1 MTLAANDDGPVRKGK
16 GLIAGA
22 WTDADTGA
30 TFDVVNPATGAI
42 IGQVADMGAAETR
55 RAIDA
60 ASAAGPGWRAVVAA
74 ERARILRRIFDIL
87 IVEREPLARLITAE
101 QGKPLAEARAEIA
114 YGAAY
119 FDWFAEEGR
128 RIYGDL
134 IPGAADRRLL
144 VLRQPIGVVGAITP
158 WNFPHAM
165 LARKLAAALAAG
177 CTMVAKPAELTPLS
191 ALALADV
198 TARAGLPAG
207 VFNVVT
213 GLDPAPIGAALTQD
227 PSVRKI
233 TFTGSTEVGRILLAQ
248 AAHNVQKCSMELG
261 GNAPLIVFADADLDR
276 AVAGA
281 MAAKYRNGGQTCIS
295 ANRFL
300 VEASVAARFAQ
311 KLAEASS
318 SLVVGDGARDGV
330 NVGPLIEPAAVDKVE
345 RHIADALQRGARVL
359 AGGRRHALGGT
370 FFQPTVLADVPADA
384 LIFHEETFGPVAP
397 VISFH
402 TETEAIALANAT
414 PFGLASYFY
423 SSDVGRIFRVAENLE
438 FGMVGVNETAIST
451 EAAPFGGVKHSGMG
465 REGSRYGIEEYLE
478 MKYVCLGGL
487 GP

>member
-1 MTLAANDDGPVRKGK
+1 MTQAIGARGLAKIDKA
-16 GLIAGA
+16 LIGDA
-22 WTDADTGA
+22 WTDADSGA
-30 TFDVVNPATGAI
+30 TFAVINPATGAI
-42 IGQVADMGAAETR
+42 IGQAPDMGAAETR

-60 ASAAGPGWRAVVAA
+60 ASAAGPAWRATVAS
-74 ERARILRRIFDIL
+74 ERARIMRRMVQL
-87 IVEREPLARLITAE
+87 LVAEQETLARLITAE

-119 FDWFAEEGR
+119 FDWFAEEAR
-128 RIYGDL
+128 RVYGDV

-177 CTMVAKPAELTPLS
+177 CAMVAKPAELTPFS

-198 TARAGLPAG
+198 ARRAGLPAG

-213 GLDPAPIGAALTQD
+213 GLDPAPIGAALTDD
-227 PSVRKI
+227 PRVRKI
-233 TFTGSTEVGRILLAQ
+233 TFTGSTEIGRLLLAQ
-248 AAHNVQKCSMELG
+248 AAGNIQKCSMELG

-281 MAAKYRNGGQTCIS
+281 MAAKYRNAGQTCIC

-300 VEASVAARFAQ
+300 VEASVAALFAQ
-311 KLAEASS
+311 KLAAASAA
-318 SLVVGDGARDGV
+318 LVVGDGVCDGV

-345 RHIADALQRGARVL
+345 RHIADALQRGARL
-359 AGGRRHALGGT
+359 LTGGARHALGGT

-397 VISFH
+397 VTPFNN
-402 TETEAIALANAT
+402 EAEAVALANAT

-423 SSDVGRIFRVAENLE
+423 SRDLARIFRVAENLE
-438 FGMVGVNETAIST
+438 FGMIGVNETMISS
-451 EAAPFGGVKHSGMG
+451 EAAPFGGVKQSGMG
-465 REGSRYGIEEYLE
+465 REGSRYGIDEYLE

-487 GP
+487 GT